1 MKRCPH
7 TRCPN
12 LIPHSARYCPTH
24 AQAYEHRRGTRQ
36 ARGYGHA
43 HDRER
48 ARVAHLVTHLQA
60 TCHRCNLIILPTEP
74 WDLGHSDDRTTW
86 TGPEHARCNRS
97 AGGTKGAKIRNQN
110 T

>member
-12 LIPHSARYCPTH
+12 LTPRHARYCPEH
-24 AQAYEHRRGTRQ
+24 AQAYEHRRGTTTQ
-36 ARGYGHA
+36 RGYGHA
-43 HDRER
+43 HQQAR
-48 ARVAHLVTHLQA
+48 AQAAHRVNTLTA
-60 TCHRCNLIILPTEP
+60 TCHRCNLIILPTEA

-86 TGPEHARCNRS
+86 IGPEHARCNRS
-97 AGGTKGAKIRNQN
+97 AGGTKGAKIRNTN